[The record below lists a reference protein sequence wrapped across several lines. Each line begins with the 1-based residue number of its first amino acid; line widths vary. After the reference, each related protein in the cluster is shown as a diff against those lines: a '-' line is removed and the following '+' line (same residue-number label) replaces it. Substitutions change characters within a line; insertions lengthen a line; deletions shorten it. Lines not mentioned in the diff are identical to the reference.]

1 MKAMPQPVNLT
12 KIGSK
17 IKINLDQVRD
27 RIPPNLIK
35 QIEIKEERLFELE
48 LADQEDAGIIADTE
62 VVTSELATLKAKLA
76 ELEG

>member
-1 MKAMPQPVNLT
+1 MSYNYEYLSDDK
-12 KIGSK
+12 KITY
-17 IKINLDQVRD
+17 
-27 RIPPNLIK
+27 LIK

-62 VVTSELATLKAKLA
+62 VVTSELSTLKAKLA